1 MEQGFRPDAFSVS
14 QLNEYVKM
22 LLEGNPNLNDLWVQ
36 GEISGAKLYSSGHL
50 YFSLKDTD
58 SVISAV
64 MFKGSVMRMEFD
76 PENGMKVLA
85 HGRLSAYPPRGQ
97 YQFIVDRMIPD
108 GAGALAVAFEQ
119 LKAKLGAEGL
129 FDPGRKKPL
138 PSHPRRIGV
147 VTSPSGAAVHDIIRV
162 AKKRCPSTEILIFPT
177 LVQGAEA
184 PAYLRGGIQ
193 YFNAVKDDPEQGV
206 DLIIIGRGG
215 GSAEDLWGF
224 NDERLAR
231 AIAASEIPV
240 VSAVGH
246 EVDFTICDFVA
257 DLRAATPSAA
267 AELSLPDKED
277 LSRQVN
283 SLATRLNA
291 AESTRIRR
299 YRTQLDRLAASRVL
313 TSPEGAYRLR
323 RETVAGL
330 YKRLDLSA
338 SRRLEGKRQAMERV
352 IAQLGALN
360 PLSVLGRGYALVQ
373 DGEGRVI
380 PTVSQLPLGETVRL
394 RFSDGSARV
403 RVEEIGEKQIS
414 TKEVSS

>member
-1 MEQGFRPDAFSVS
+1 MEHTNRPDAFSVS
-14 QLNEYVKM
+14 QLNEYIKM
-22 LLEGNPNLNDLWVQ
+22 LLEGNPGLNDIWVQ

-64 MFKGSVMRMEFD
+64 MFKNSMMRMEFD
-76 PENGMKVLA
+76 PENGMKVVA
-85 HGRLSAYPPRGQ
+85 HGRVSAYPPRGQ
-97 YQFIVDRMIPD
+97 YQFIVDRMISD

-129 FDPGRKKPL
+129 FDPARKRPL
-138 PSHPRRIGV
+138 PAHPRRIGV

-162 AKKRCPSTEILIFPT
+162 AKKRCPSTEILIFPS

-193 YFNAVKDDPEQGV
+193 YFNAVKDDSEQGV

-231 AIAASEIPV
+231 TVAASEIPV

-267 AELSLPDKED
+267 AELSLPDKGD
-277 LSRQVN
+277 LTRQVQ
-283 SLATRLNA
+283 SLTTRLNA
-291 AESTRIRR
+291 AQTTRLRR
-299 YRTQLDRLAASRVL
+299 YRTQLDRLSAARVL
-313 TSPEGAYRLR
+313 TSPEGVYRLR
-323 RETVAGL
+323 RETVTAL
-330 YKRLDLSA
+330 EKRLNLSV
-338 SRRLEGKRQAMERV
+338 SRRLTFKRQSMERAV
-352 IAQLGALN
+352 ASLAALN
-360 PLSVLGRGYALVQ
+360 PLSVLSRGYALVQ
-373 DGEGRVI
+373 TEAGKVI
-380 PTVSQLPLGETVRL
+380 PAAAELKVGDRVSL
-394 RFSDGSARV
+394 RFADGIAKV
-403 RVEEIGEKQIS
+403 AVEEIK
-414 TKEVSS
+414 TD

>member
-1 MEQGFRPDAFSVS
+1 MEYTNRPDAFGVS
-14 QLNEYVKM
+14 QLNEYIKM
-22 LLEGNPNLNDLWVQ
+22 LLEGNPNLNDIWVQ

-50 YFSLKDTD
+50 YFSLKDSD
-58 SVISAV
+58 SVLSAV
-64 MFKGSVMRMEFD
+64 MFKGSMMRMEFE

-85 HGRLSAYPPRGQ
+85 HGRVSAYPPRGN

-129 FDPGRKKPL
+129 FDPARKRPL
-138 PSHPRRIGV
+138 PTHPRRIGV

-162 AKKRCPSTEILIFPT
+162 AKKRCPSTEILIFPS

-231 AIAASEIPV
+231 AVAASEIPV

-267 AELSLPDKED
+267 AELSLPDKGD
-277 LSRQVN
+277 LARQVQ

-291 AESTRIRR
+291 DQTTRLKRC
-299 YRTQLDRLAASRVL
+299 RTQLERLSAAKVL
-313 TSPEGAYRLR
+313 TSPEGVYRLR
-323 RETVAGL
+323 RETVTAL
-330 YKRLDLSA
+330 EKRLNLSV
-338 SRRLEGKRQAMERV
+338 SRHLGKKRQSMERV
-352 IAQLGALN
+352 TASLGALN

-373 DGEGRVI
+373 NEEGSVI
-380 PTVSQLPLGETVRL
+380 PTAAELKTGERVSL
-394 RFSDGSARV
+394 RFADGTARV
-403 RVEEIGEKQIS
+403 RVEEIRDLKDQREP
-414 TKEVSS
+414 

>member
-1 MEQGFRPDAFSVS
+1 MESMTRPDAFSVS

-22 LLEGNPNLNDLWVQ
+22 LLEGNPNLCDVWVQ

-50 YFSLKDTD
+50 YFSLKDSD

-64 MFKGSVMRMEFD
+64 MFKNSMMRMEFD

-85 HGRLSAYPPRGQ
+85 HGRVTLYPERGQ
-97 YQFIVDRMIPD
+97 YQFIADRMIPE
-108 GAGALAVAFEQ
+108 GAGSLAVAFEQ

-129 FDPGRKKPL
+129 FDPARKRPL
-138 PSHPRRIGV
+138 PPRPKRIGV

-162 AKKRCPSTEILIFPT
+162 AKKRCPSTEILIFPS

-231 AIAASEIPV
+231 TVAASAIPV

-277 LSRQVN
+277 LNRRVKA
-283 SLATRLNA
+283 LTTRLTSA
-291 AESTRIRR
+291 QTTRMRR
-299 YRTQLDRLAASRVL
+299 CRTQLDRLAAARVL
-313 TSPEGAYRLR
+313 TSPEAVYRLR
-323 RETVAGL
+323 RETVAAL
-330 YKRLDLSA
+330 EKRLSLSV
-338 SRRLEGKRQAMERV
+338 SRRLTFKWQSMERV
-352 IAQLGALN
+352 VASLAALN
-360 PLSVLGRGYALVQ
+360 PLSVLSRGYALVQ
-373 DGEGRVI
+373 TEEGRVI
-380 PTVSQLPLGETVRL
+380 PAAAELSVGDRVSL
-394 RFSDGSARV
+394 RFADGTAKV
-403 RVEEIGEKQIS
+403 AVEEVEKR
-414 TKEVSS
+414 

>member
-1 MEQGFRPDAFSVS
+1 MEQTNRPDAFSVG
-14 QLNEYVKM
+14 QLNEYIKM
-22 LLEGNPNLNDLWVQ
+22 LLEGNPNLKDVWVQ

-50 YFSLKDTD
+50 YFSLKDSD

-64 MFKGSVMRMEFD
+64 MFKNSMMRMEFE

-85 HGRLSAYPPRGQ
+85 HGRVSAYPPRGQ
-97 YQFIVDRMIPD
+97 YQFIADRMIPE
-108 GAGALAVAFEQ
+108 GAGSLAVAFEQ
-119 LKAKLGAEGL
+119 LKAKLSAEGL
-129 FDPGRKKPL
+129 FDPARKRPL

-162 AKKRCPSTEILIFPT
+162 AKKRCPSTEIIIFPS

-231 AIAASEIPV
+231 VVAASEIPV

-257 DLRAATPSAA
+257 DLRASTPSAA

-277 LSRQVN
+277 LRRQVT
-283 SLATRLNA
+283 SLTTRLQA
-291 AESTRIRR
+291 SQTTRLKR

-330 YKRLDLSA
+330 EKRLNLSM
-338 SRRLEGKRQAMERV
+338 SRRLTFKRQSMERV
-352 IAQLGALN
+352 VASLAALN
-360 PLSVLGRGYALVQ
+360 PLSVLSRGYALVQ
-373 DGEGRVI
+373 DGEGKVI
-380 PTVSQLPLGETVRL
+380 PAVSELTIGERVSL
-394 RFSDGSARV
+394 RFADGKAVV
-403 RVEEIGEKQIS
+403 RVEEIE
-414 TKEVSS
+414 ER

>member
-1 MEQGFRPDAFSVS
+1 MEHTNRPDAFSVG

-22 LLEGNPNLNDLWVQ
+22 LLEGNPNLKDVWVQ

-50 YFSLKDTD
+50 YFSLKDSD

-64 MFKGSVMRMEFD
+64 MFKSSMMRMEFD
-76 PENGMKVLA
+76 PENGMKVVA
-85 HGRLSAYPPRGQ
+85 HGRVSAYPPRGQ

-108 GAGALAVAFEQ
+108 GAGALAAAFEQ
-119 LKAKLGAEGL
+119 LKARLGAEGL
-129 FDPGRKKPL
+129 FDPARKKPL
-138 PSHPRRIGV
+138 PTHPRRIGV

-162 AKKRCPSTEILIFPT
+162 AKKRCPSTEILIFPS
-177 LVQGAEA
+177 LVQGVEA

-215 GSAEDLWGF
+215 GSTEDLWGF

-231 AIAASEIPV
+231 AISASEIPV

-277 LSRQVN
+277 LARRVQ
-283 SLATRLNA
+283 SLTTRLTA
-291 AESTRIRR
+291 AQTTRLKR
-299 YRTQLDRLAASRVL
+299 YRTQLDRLSAARAL
-313 TSPEGAYRLR
+313 TSPEAAYRLR
-323 RETVAGL
+323 RETVAAL
-330 YKRLDLSA
+330 EKRLSLSV
-338 SRRLEGKRQAMERV
+338 SRRLTFKRQSMERV
-352 IAQLGALN
+352 VASLAALN

-373 DGEGRVI
+373 TEAGKVI
-380 PTVSQLPLGETVRL
+380 PAAAELTVGDRVNL
-394 RFSDGSARV
+394 RFADGSALV
-403 RVEEIGEKQIS
+403 RVEEIAE
-414 TKEVSS
+414 E

>member
-1 MEQGFRPDAFSVS
+1 MESMTRPDAFSVS

-22 LLEGNPNLNDLWVQ
+22 LLEGNPNLCDVWVQ

-50 YFSLKDTD
+50 YFSLKDSD

-64 MFKGSVMRMEFD
+64 MFKNSMMRMEFD

-85 HGRLSAYPPRGQ
+85 HGRVSAYPPRGQ

-108 GAGALAVAFEQ
+108 GAGSLAVAFEQ

-129 FDPGRKKPL
+129 FDPARKRPL
-138 PSHPRRIGV
+138 PPHPTRIGV
-147 VTSPSGAAVHDIIRV
+147 ITSPSGAAVHDIIRV
-162 AKKRCPSTEILIFPT
+162 AKKRCPSTEILIFPS

-231 AIAASEIPV
+231 TVAASAIPV

-277 LSRQVN
+277 LRRRVQA
-283 SLATRLNA
+283 LTTRLNA
-291 AESTRIRR
+291 AQTTRLKR

-313 TSPEGAYRLR
+313 TSPEAAYRLR

-330 YKRLDLSA
+330 AKRLNLSM
-338 SRRLEGKRQAMERV
+338 SRRLTFKRQSMERV
-352 IAQLGALN
+352 VASLAALN
-360 PLSVLGRGYALVQ
+360 PLAVLSRGYALVQ
-373 DGEGRVI
+373 TEAGKVI
-380 PTVSQLPLGETVRL
+380 PAAADLSVGDRVSL
-394 RFSDGSARV
+394 RFADGTAKV
-403 RVEEIGEKQIS
+403 AVEEVEKR
-414 TKEVSS
+414 

>member
-1 MEQGFRPDAFSVS
+1 MEPMSRPDAFRVG
-14 QLNEYVKM
+14 QLNEYIKM
-22 LLEGNPNLNDLWVQ
+22 LLEGNPNLNDIWVQ

-64 MFKGSVMRMEFD
+64 MFKGSMMRMEFD

-85 HGRLSAYPPRGQ
+85 HGRVSAYPPRGQ
-97 YQFIVDRMIPD
+97 YQFIADRMIPD

-119 LKAKLGAEGL
+119 LKARLSAEGL
-129 FDPGRKKPL
+129 FDPARKRPL
-138 PSHPRRIGV
+138 PAHPRRIGV

-162 AKKRCPSTEILIFPT
+162 AKKRCPSTEILIFPS

-184 PAYLRGGIQ
+184 PTYLRGGIQ

-231 AIAASEIPV
+231 AIAMSEIPV

-267 AELSLPDKED
+267 AELSLPDKGD
-277 LSRQVN
+277 LNRQV
-283 SLATRLNA
+283 SALAARLSAAQATRLK
-291 AESTRIRR
+291 R
-299 YRTQLDRLAASRVL
+299 YRTRLDQLTASRVL
-313 TSPEGAYRLR
+313 TSPEGVWRLR

-330 YKRLDLSA
+330 EKRLSLA
-338 SRRLEGKRQAMERV
+338 VSRHLVSKRQTMERV
-352 IAQLGALN
+352 VASLGALN

-373 DGEGRVI
+373 SEEGRVI
-380 PTVSQLPLGETVRL
+380 PSAAELKAGERVNL
-394 RFSDGSARV
+394 RFSDGTARATI
-403 RVEEIGEKQIS
+403 EDTE
-414 TKEVSS
+414 T

>member
-1 MEQGFRPDAFSVS
+1 MEHTNRPDAFSVS
-14 QLNEYVKM
+14 QLNEYIKM
-22 LLEGNPNLNDLWVQ
+22 LLEGNPNLKDVWVQ

-50 YFSLKDTD
+50 YFSLKDSD

-64 MFKGSVMRMEFD
+64 MFKNSMMRMEFD
-76 PENGMKVLA
+76 PENGMKVVA
-85 HGRLSAYPPRGQ
+85 HGRVSAYPPRGQ

-119 LKAKLGAEGL
+119 LKARLGGEGL
-129 FDPGRKKPL
+129 FDPARKRPL
-138 PSHPRRIGV
+138 PAHPRRIGV

-162 AKKRCPSTEILIFPT
+162 AKKRCPSTEILIFPS

-231 AIAASEIPV
+231 AVAASEIPV

-267 AELSLPDKED
+267 AELSLPDKGD
-277 LSRQVN
+277 LTRQVQ
-283 SLATRLNA
+283 SLTTRLNA
-291 AESTRIRR
+291 AQTTRLRR
-299 YRTQLDRLAASRVL
+299 YRTQLDRLSAARVL
-313 TSPEGAYRLR
+313 TSPEGVYRLR
-323 RETVAGL
+323 RETVTAL
-330 YKRLDLSA
+330 EKRLNLSV
-338 SRRLEGKRQAMERV
+338 SRRLTFKRQSMERAV
-352 IAQLGALN
+352 ASLAALN
-360 PLSVLGRGYALVQ
+360 PLSVLSRGYALVQ
-373 DGEGRVI
+373 TEAGKVI
-380 PTVSQLPLGETVRL
+380 PAAAELKVGDRVSL
-394 RFSDGSARV
+394 RFADGIAKV
-403 RVEEIGEKQIS
+403 AVEEIK
-414 TKEVSS
+414 TD

>member
-1 MEQGFRPDAFSVS
+1 MEHTNRPDAFSVG
-14 QLNEYVKM
+14 QLNEYIKM
-22 LLEGNPNLNDLWVQ
+22 LLEGNPNLKDVWVQ

-50 YFSLKDTD
+50 YFSLKDSD

-64 MFKGSVMRMEFD
+64 MFKNSMMRMEFD
-76 PENGMKVLA
+76 PENGMKVVA
-85 HGRLSAYPPRGQ
+85 HGRVSAYPPRGQ

-119 LKAKLGAEGL
+119 LKARLGAEGL
-129 FDPGRKKPL
+129 FDPARKKPL
-138 PSHPRRIGV
+138 PTHPRRIGV

-162 AKKRCPSTEILIFPT
+162 AKKRCPSTEILIFPS

-231 AIAASEIPV
+231 AVAASEIPV

-267 AELSLPDKED
+267 AELSLPDKGD
-277 LSRQVN
+277 LTRRVQ
-283 SLATRLNA
+283 SLAMRLNA
-291 AESTRIRR
+291 AQTTRLKR
-299 YRTQLDRLAASRVL
+299 YRTQLDRLSAARVL
-313 TSPEGAYRLR
+313 TSPEGVYRLR
-323 RETVAGL
+323 RETVTAL
-330 YKRLDLSA
+330 EKRLNLSV
-338 SRRLEGKRQAMERV
+338 SRHLGRKRQSMERV
-352 IAQLGALN
+352 TASLGALN
-360 PLSVLGRGYALVQ
+360 PLAVLGRGYALVQ
-373 DGEGRVI
+373 TEAGKVI
-380 PTVSQLPLGETVRL
+380 PAAAELQVGDRVNL
-394 RFSDGSARV
+394 RFADGSARV
-403 RVEEIGEKQIS
+403 RVEEIAEEGRE
-414 TKEVSS
+414 